1 MEEGGKQK
9 TSPTASTGPAL
20 RLCLRSCYCVCST
33 QAQSGALLRSRASD
47 GQSWGLNSGSSERM
61 AGSGNPEASNS
72 VAWITIP
79 APPLTSWVTLDS
91 LVRLSESRL
100 LVVVNST
107 LYHCCPSEQ
116 QVRSSTQRWHLT
128 HRELCSRQPP
138 GRPQGS
144 YSPGLHALCTA
155 SRSKQ
160 GRAVQDTVEVS
171 LHGF

>member
-1 MEEGGKQK
+1 MEGGGKQK
-9 TSPTASTGPAL
+9 RPRPPRQAQP
-20 RLCLRSCYCVCST
+20 CVCAFVTVIAS
-33 QAQSGALLRSRASD
+33 AQRKRSRGALLRSRASD
-47 GQSWGLNSGSSERM
+47 GQSWGLNSGFSERM

-107 LYHCCPSEQ
+107 SYHCCPSEQ
-116 QVRSSTQRWHLT
+116 QVRSSTQRQRLT
-128 HRELCSRQPP
+128 RRELCSRQPP